1 MKRIATYRDFV
12 GELKVTYTRTAQKT
26 TKINHSKEGADFIR
40 PYFEEIMDNHEE
52 FKIIHLNNANTVANV
67 HHVSKGGQTG
77 TLVDVKL
84 ALREALQINC
94 QACIAVHNHP
104 SGNLRASKGDLD
116 TSKKLKK
123 AFAMIDITLLDSLI
137 ITREG
142 YFSMA
147 DEGLL

>member
-1 MKRIATYRDFV
+1 MKRIATYRDFI
-12 GELKVTYTRTAQKT
+12 GELKVTYTRTAKKT
-26 TKINHSKEGADFIR
+26 TKINCSRDAIDFIR
-40 PYFEEIMDNHEE
+40 PYFDEIMDNHEE

-67 HHVSKGGQTG
+67 HHISKGGQTG
-77 TLVDVKL
+77 TLIDTKL

-94 QACIAVHNHP
+94 QACVGIHNHP

-116 TSKKLKK
+116 TSRKLKK
-123 AFAMIDITLLDSLI
+123 AFAMVDITFLDSMI

-142 YFSMA
+142 YLSLA